1 MDVFDEDL
9 LQFWKLLNA
18 EKVRYIMVGGVAVNL
33 HGYMRATEDVDVW
46 IDDTP
51 ETE

>member
-9 LQFWKLLNA
+9 LHFWKLMDT

-33 HGYMRATEDVDVW
+33 HGYLRTTAVVDV
-46 IDDTP
+46 
-51 ETE
+51 